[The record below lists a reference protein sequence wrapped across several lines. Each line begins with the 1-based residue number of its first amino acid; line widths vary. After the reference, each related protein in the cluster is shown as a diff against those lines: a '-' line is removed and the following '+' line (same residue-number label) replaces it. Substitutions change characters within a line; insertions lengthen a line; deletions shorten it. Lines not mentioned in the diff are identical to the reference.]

1 MIILPVP
8 RSPFPVP
15 HSLFPIPHSP
25 FPIPPSLPPFV
36 SLVIALTLIPT
47 PLAAQTLPAEL
58 AKPVAK
64 ADPSSLFKPPREDP
78 PLFSQAP
85 DPPLFQPIHRP
96 PIQRQPFQPQ
106 VLPLLSP
113 TATAPSPLSPS
124 ITMIIPS
131 AYGASQ
137 GEFAAGLGLQMPARF
152 TNRSDGVY
160 GFKLGLGDSET
171 SLGLEFG
178 LALVDLAEPWR
189 GDGSL
194 SVKVHRT
201 LSPHFN
207 VAVGVQSFAQFGN
220 VDSAASVY
228 GVATQR
234 LDLHTD
240 LTQPLS
246 QLHLTLGVGNG
257 QFRSEA
263 AVQENR
269 STVGIFG
276 AAALRLTPNSSA
288 IAEWTGQDLSLGA
301 SWVPLADLPFV
312 VVLGVSDLT
321 GSAGD
326 RARLIF
332 SASYN
337 FSF

>member
-1 MIILPVP
+1 MAALGNHSGQGQMMQGLKGILGTMGAFVIIPL
-8 RSPFPVP
+8 S
-15 HSLFPIPHSP
+15 
-25 FPIPPSLPPFV
+25 V
-36 SLVIALTLIPT
+36 SIVLTLRTT
-47 PLAAQTLPAEL
+47 PLGAQTLPAEL

-78 PLFSQAP
+78 ALFSQAP
-85 DPPLFQPIHRP
+85 NLPFFQPIHRP

-113 TATAPSPLSPS
+113 TATAPIPLSPS

-137 GEFAAGLGLQMPARF
+137 GEFAAGLGVQMPARF

-171 SLGLEFG
+171 SVGLEVG
-178 LALVDLAEPWR
+178 LALVDLDEPWR
-189 GDGSL
+189 GDGSF

-201 LSPHFN
+201 LNPHFN
-207 VAVGVQSFAQFGN
+207 LAVGVQSLAPFGN
-220 VDSAASVY
+220 LDSAASVY
-228 GVATQR
+228 AVATQR
-234 LDLHTD
+234 LDLHPD
-240 LTQPLS
+240 LTQPFS

-269 STVGIFG
+269 PTVGIFG
-276 AAALRLTPNSSA
+276 AAALRLTPHSSA

-301 SWVPLADLPFV
+301 SWVPFVNLPFV
-312 VVLGVSDLT
+312 MVVGLSDLT

-337 FSF
+337 FSM

>member
-1 MIILPVP
+1 MAALARHCKKQRIYSSWGGILG
-8 RSPFPVP
+8 
-15 HSLFPIPHSP
+15 
-25 FPIPPSLPPFV
+25 
-36 SLVIALTLIPT
+36 ALTLACLPA
-47 PLAAQTLPAEL
+47 PLVAQTLPAEL

-64 ADPSSLFKPPREDP
+64 TDPASLFKPPREDP
-78 PLFSQAP
+78 ALFSQAP
-85 DPPLFQPIHRP
+85 DPPSFQPIHRP

-113 TATAPSPLSPS
+113 TAAAPPPLSPS
-124 ITMIIPS
+124 ITIIVPS

-137 GEFAAGLGLQMPARF
+137 GEFGAGIGVQMPARF

-160 GFKLGLGDSET
+160 GFKWGLGDSEA
-171 SLGLEFG
+171 SLGLELG
-178 LALVDLAEPWR
+178 LALVDLDQPWQ

-201 LSPHFN
+201 LNPNFN
-207 VAVGVQSFAQFGN
+207 LAVGVQSLAQFGDG
-220 VDSAASVY
+220 DSAASLY
-228 GVATQR
+228 TVATQR
-234 LDLHTD
+234 FDLHD
-240 LTQPLS
+240 SDQPFS
-246 QLHLTLGVGNG
+246 QLHLSLGVGNG

-263 AVQENR
+263 AVLADR
-269 STVGIFG
+269 PTVGIFG
-276 AAALRLTPNSSA
+276 SAALRLTANSSA
-288 IAEWTGQDLSLGA
+288 IAEWTGQDLTLGA
-301 SWVPLADLPFV
+301 AWVPFTDLPFV
-312 VVLGVSDLT
+312 VVAGVSDIT